1 MMETLID
8 ILMEIDDSIDW
19 ENENLLIDN
28 RILDSFSMI
37 TLISDLE
44 DGFDVEIDA
53 SEIVPENFNSVNAM
67 WNMIKRLQEN

>member
-8 ILMEIDDSIDW
+8 ILMELDDSIDW
-19 ENENLLIDN
+19 ENEDLLIDN